1 MSEISVAITEEE
13 AERDNEKKSKG
24 WDPTRPLY
32 MATKDVATLVG
43 ILANTAIYL
52 SVWAIPCG
60 IICIFIGSFCWRKTV
75 K

>member
-1 MSEISVAITEEE
+1 MSIVEEE
-13 AERDNEKKSKG
+13 TERNDNEKNSKG

-52 SVWAIPCG
+52 SVWTIPFG
-60 IICIFIGSFCWRKTV
+60 ILFVLIGSFCWRKTM